1 MLLKE
6 VETILEYIEK
16 TIKQTNKKIY
26 GRYIK
31 YYLEEKIFAILY
43 LGNEPHIIL
52 KANGRF
58 NKEFRKE
65 FKETVYPSYV
75 INQYHWNSIV
85 LNREIPTE
93 VIFKLIDNSIS
104 EVMDNMTRRQKCIY
118 SYTLKS

>member
-1 MLLKE
+1 MKE